1 MVMRITLIFLVGIQY
16 CVAQG
21 LADSHEIVDSMPAL
35 MELELTLTQYTYQE
49 RDAQLAAHNR
59 TKTKP
64 WKELLPSIGVGYTA
78 GGSPRPTASWS
89 PLQII
94 DKKERENKIIN
105 DRESIMLSYEV
116 ILDDRLYKLRQL
128 YADYNLDKRIL
139 ESQRSTLLIDEEL
152 FEITERKFQE
162 HLIKPSEYLAAKRGI
177 ISARSA
183 VEVMELELRK
193 LGNGVRYWG
202 RW

>member
-1 MVMRITLIFLVGIQY
+1 M
-16 CVAQG
+16 AQG
-21 LADSHEIVDSMPAL
+21 LPDTNEIIDSMPAL
-35 MELELTLTQYTYQE
+35 MELEMTLTQYTYQE

-89 PLQII
+89 PLQVM
-94 DKKERENKIIN
+94 DRKERQNKIIN

-116 ILDDRLYKLRQL
+116 ILEDRLHKLRQL
-128 YADYNLDKRIL
+128 YHNYEVDIRIIAT
-139 ESQRSTLLIDEEL
+139 RHSTLLIDEEL
-152 FEITERKFQE
+152 FAITERKYE
-162 HLIKPSEYLAAKRGI
+162 ENIIRPSEYLSAKRDI
-177 ISARSA
+177 VRARA
-183 VEVMELELRK
+183 EVEVMKLELK
-193 LGNGVRYWG
+193 KFSYEVLWEA

>member
-1 MVMRITLIFLVGIQY
+1 MLLVGIQY

-21 LADSHEIVDSMPAL
+21 LPDTNEIIDSMPAL
-35 MELELTLTQYTYQE
+35 MELEMTLTQYTYQE

-89 PLQII
+89 PLQVM
-94 DKKERENKIIN
+94 DRKERQNKIIN
-105 DRESIMLSYEV
+105 DRESIILSYEV
-116 ILDDRLYKLRQL
+116 ILEDRLHKLRQL
-128 YADYNLDKRIL
+128 YHNYEVDIRIIAT
-139 ESQRSTLLIDEEL
+139 RHSTLLIDEEL
-152 FEITERKFQE
+152 FAITERKYE
-162 HLIKPSEYLAAKRGI
+162 ENIIRPSEYLSAKRDI
-177 ISARSA
+177 VRARA
-183 VEVMELELRK
+183 EVEVMKLELK
-193 LGNGVRYWG
+193 KFSYEVLWEA